1 MKNQASRSPWSIA
14 LQLLTASFLLL
25 LCTPLSAV
33 EQAAGIAVY
42 DEAAYTA
49 YVEETMTELDQLYL
63 DYCAA
68 RGKDAAAAAKA
79 EMAFLERVHELMQH
93 MNAKFDSL
101 DPRKGAALSMTEM
114 LVSIHAQTMLIDIL
128 TTNQIEH
135 ISKHPYIE

>member
-1 MKNQASRSPWSIA
+1 MNDQASRSPWSDV
-14 LQLLTASFLLL
+14 LGLLTVGILLM
-25 LCTPLSAV
+25 LCAPLYAA
-33 EQAAGIAVY
+33 EQTAGIAVY

-49 YVEETMTELDQLYL
+49 YVEETMAELDQLYL
-63 DYCAA
+63 NYCAA
-68 RGKDAAAAAKA
+68 RGKDAAAAAQA
-79 EMAFLERVHELMQH
+79 EQAFLEQVHELMHH

-101 DPRKGAALSMTEM
+101 DPKKGAALSMTEM